1 MSRKICEEC
10 RVGFE
15 PSRKTQRF
23 CSTRCGDRQRDRRRR
38 QQNQKER
45 DDGGSASAA
54 NSPCPEKV
62 ARTPELALERPA
74 TRQRLDATIKTHQQ
88 TIDALQTKLRSQSGD
103 IDRLEAENAERQS
116 RISLLQGEVARLKRA
131 QRINVQ
137 DLAHVAARLVAMAQA
152 KGLPLDPKTRDILRS
167 RGWIPSK
174 RPAGVRR
181 L

>member
-1 MSRKICEEC
+1 M
-10 RVGFE
+10 GFE

-23 CSTRCGDRQRDRRRR
+23 CSTRCADRQRDRRRR
-38 QQNQKER
+38 RQNKKALDRGRE
-45 DDGGSASAA
+45 ASAA
-54 NSPCPEKV
+54 SSLCPAKV
-62 ARTPELALERPA
+62 ERTSELALERPA
-74 TRQRLDATIKTHQQ
+74 TRQRLDAMTKTHQE

-137 DLAHVAARLVAMAQA
+137 DLSHVAARLVAMAQA

-167 RGWIPSK
+167 RGWIPSE